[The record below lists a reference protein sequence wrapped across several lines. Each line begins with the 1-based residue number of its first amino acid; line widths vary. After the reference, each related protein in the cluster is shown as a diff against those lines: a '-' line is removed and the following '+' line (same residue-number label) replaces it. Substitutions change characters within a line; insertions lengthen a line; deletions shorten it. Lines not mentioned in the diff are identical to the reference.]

1 MEIGLPRRRGPSPV
15 RAAPLLGPLPA
26 KSPVHS
32 QRILQFLLRAATSLV
47 QTANPPG
54 PLPRQLPVPVTADSL
69 APELPLCRAL
79 CACLAINSGPLA
91 DQYQMPEKHSP
102 SLSHSAVWRARSVP
116 VLVQAQPRYAHAQHS
131 VENRCLLP
139 YTFSAATK
147 RPKVLNCQQ

>member
-1 MEIGLPRRRGPSPV
+1 MEMGLPRRRGPSPV
-15 RAAPLLGPLPA
+15 RAAPLLGPRPA

-32 QRILQFLLRAATSLV
+32 QRILQFLVRAATSLV

-54 PLPRQLPVPVTADSL
+54 PLPRQLPVPVKADSL

-79 CACLAINSGPLA
+79 CACLAINSG
-91 DQYQMPEKHSP
+91 S
-102 SLSHSAVWRARSVP
+102 
-116 VLVQAQPRYAHAQHS
+116 HAQHS

>member
-54 PLPRQLPVPVTADSL
+54 PLLRQLPVPVTADSL
-69 APELPLCRAL
+69 APEPLRINIR
-79 CACLAINSGPLA
+79 CLNSI
-91 DQYQMPEKHSP
+91 
-102 SLSHSAVWRARSVP
+102 
-116 VLVQAQPRYAHAQHS
+116 VQAYPTQQCGEHAPCRSCPSPAQIRS
-131 VENRCLLP
+131 C
-139 YTFSAATK
+139 AALGRK
-147 RPKVLNCQQ
+147 SM